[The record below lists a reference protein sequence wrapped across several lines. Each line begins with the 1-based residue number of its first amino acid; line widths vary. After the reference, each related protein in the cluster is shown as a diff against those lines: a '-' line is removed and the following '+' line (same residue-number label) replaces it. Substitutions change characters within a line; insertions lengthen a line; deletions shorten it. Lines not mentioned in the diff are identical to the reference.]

1 MARCTDAWLP
11 RLGRIVDS
19 GSKPA
24 GLPEPAPAP
33 VGGMMEPGSEGF
45 PSPGLFKEGLGEKV
59 GGPNGVTVAPGMF
72 GALPKLLEGLTPEV
86 TGFG

>member
-1 MARCTDAWLP
+1 
-11 RLGRIVDS
+11 
-19 GSKPA
+19 
-24 GLPEPAPAP
+24 
-33 VGGMMEPGSEGF
+33 MMEPGSEGF